1 MKYRRTSSI
10 MIDNTYLYIL
20 MLCTG
25 ISLGHYTAVPQL
37 ECSYTFLV
45 HKQGNNQ
52 CPTGA
57 VNFDRADVD
66 VLKAV
71 IRNQQEQLAMLTQ
84 EVMQL
89 KEEFKTDNHT
99 KSGDVS
105 GQKKNMTSG
114 TNYVRWGRT
123 ICPDTAELLYWGNV
137 IMFILTK
144 GAVKMT
150 HVFISYVSPN
160 PVTYDKTQ

>member
-1 MKYRRTSSI
+1 MKYHITPSI
-10 MIDNTYLYIL
+10 MMDSTYLCIL
-20 MLCTG
+20 LFYTG
-25 ISLGHYTAVPQL
+25 MSLGHYTAVPEL

-57 VNFDRADVD
+57 VDFDKADID

-84 EVMQL
+84 DLMQL
-89 KEEFKTDNHT
+89 KEEFKRVNQT

-105 GQKKNMTSG
+105 GEKKNMTSG
-114 TNYVRWGRT
+114 ANYVRWGRT
-123 ICPDTAELLYWGNV
+123 SCPETAELLYWG
-137 IMFILTK
+137 K
-144 GAVKMT
+144 
-150 HVFISYVSPN
+150 
-160 PVTYDKTQ
+160 VTMKHKNQDKSKIKEQNYKII